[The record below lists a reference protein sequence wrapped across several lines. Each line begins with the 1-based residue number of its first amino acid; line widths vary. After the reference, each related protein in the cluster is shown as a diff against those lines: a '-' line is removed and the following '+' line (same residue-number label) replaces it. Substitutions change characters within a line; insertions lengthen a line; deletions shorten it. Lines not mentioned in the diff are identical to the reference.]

1 MIWFTADTHFGHS
14 NILGGDQR
22 PFDSI
27 EQMNAR
33 LIAAINDRVSCRDT
47 LYVLGDFSY
56 RTTVAEA
63 LRLRERINCE
73 HVRLIRGNHDKDWG
87 LLEPPARDGGGKGRG
102 GAKKASGS
110 MARAAAV
117 GSGGVKKA
125 SGPAMRPAPGASAD
139 APFEAVLDYLELKP
153 GECHG
158 TRMVLSHYPML
169 SWSGKRRGSIQLHG
183 HIHADRAY
191 NERNRERG
199 ILRYDV
205 GVDANGYAPVSR
217 DEILDFFRG
226 IEPVQVGFAQD
237 EAGVDA

>member
-14 NILGGDQR
+14 NILGGNQR
-22 PFDSI
+22 PFGSI

-33 LIAAINDRVSCRDT
+33 LVAAINDRVSCRDT

-56 RTTVAEA
+56 RATVAEA

-87 LLEPPARDGGGKGRG
+87 LLEPPARDVVRNGRA
-102 GAKKASGS
+102 GAKRGNGS
-110 MARAAAV
+110 AVRSAPAA
-117 GSGGVKKA
+117 
-125 SGPAMRPAPGASAD
+125 PAD

-169 SWSGKRRGSIQLHG
+169 SWNGKRRGSIQLHG

-191 NERNRERG
+191 NERNRQRG
-199 ILRYDV
+199 VLRYDV

-226 IEPVQVGFAQD
+226 IDPVQLGFSQD
-237 EAGVDA
+237 EAGSDA

>member
-14 NILGGDQR
+14 NILGGEQR

-87 LLEPPARDGGGKGRG
+87 LLEPPARDVARNGRA
-102 GAKKASGS
+102 GAKRGNGS
-110 MARAAAV
+110 AVRSAPAA
-117 GSGGVKKA
+117 
-125 SGPAMRPAPGASAD
+125 PAD

-169 SWSGKRRGSIQLHG
+169 SWNGKRRGSIQLHG

-191 NERNRERG
+191 NERNRQRG
-199 ILRYDV
+199 VLRYDV

-226 IEPVQVGFAQD
+226 IDPVQLGFSQD
-237 EAGVDA
+237 EAGSDA

>member
-14 NILGGDQR
+14 NILGGNQR
-22 PFDSI
+22 PFGSI

-33 LIAAINDRVSCRDT
+33 LIAAINERVSCRDT

-73 HVRLIRGNHDKDWG
+73 HMRLIRGNHDKDWG
-87 LLEPPARDGGGKGRG
+87 LLEPPARDVVRNGRG
-102 GAKKASGS
+102 GAKRGSGS
-110 MARAAAV
+110 
-117 GSGGVKKA
+117 
-125 SGPAMRPAPGASAD
+125 AMRPAPAASAD

-169 SWSGKRRGSIQLHG
+169 SWNGKRRGSIQLHG

-191 NERNRERG
+191 NERNRQRG

-226 IEPVQVGFAQD
+226 IDPVQLGFSQD
-237 EAGVDA
+237 EAGLDT

>member
-87 LLEPPARDGGGKGRG
+87 LLEPPARDVARNGRG
-102 GAKKASGS
+102 GAKRG
-110 MARAAAV
+110 
-117 GSGGVKKA
+117 
-125 SGPAMRPAPGASAD
+125 SGPAARPAPAASAD

-158 TRMVLSHYPML
+158 TRMALSHYPML
-169 SWSGKRRGSIQLHG
+169 SWNGKRRGSIQLHG

-191 NERNRERG
+191 NERNRQRG
-199 ILRYDV
+199 IFRYDV

-226 IEPVQVGFAQD
+226 VEPAQISFAQD
-237 EAGVDA
+237 EAGSDA

>member
-1 MIWFTADTHFGHS
+1 M
-14 NILGGDQR
+14 
-22 PFDSI
+22 
-27 EQMNAR
+27 
-33 LIAAINDRVSCRDT
+33 
-47 LYVLGDFSY
+47 LGDFSY
-56 RTTVAEA
+56 RATVAEA

-87 LLEPPARDGGGKGRG
+87 LLETPTRDVARNGRG
-102 GAKKASGS
+102 GAKRGSGS
-110 MARAAAV
+110 AARPVPAA
-117 GSGGVKKA
+117 ST
-125 SGPAMRPAPGASAD
+125 D

-169 SWSGKRRGSIQLHG
+169 SWNGKRRGSIQLHG
-183 HIHADRAY
+183 HIHVDRAY
-191 NERNRERG
+191 NERNRQRG

-226 IEPVQVGFAQD
+226 VDPVQLGFSQD
-237 EAGVDA
+237 EAGLDT

>member
-63 LRLRERINCE
+63 LRLRERVNCE

-102 GAKKASGS
+102 GAKKAGGS
-110 MARAAAV
+110 KARAVSV
-117 GSGGVKKA
+117 GSGGAV
-125 SGPAMRPAPGASAD
+125 SEPAPG
-139 APFEAVLDYLELKP
+139 PFEAVLDYLELKP

-169 SWSGKRRGSIQLHG
+169 SWNGKRRGSIQLHG
-183 HIHADRAY
+183 HIHAGAAY
-191 NERNRERG
+191 NKRNRRRG
-199 ILRYDV
+199 IFRYDV

-226 IEPVQVGFAQD
+226 VEPAQIGFAQD

>member
-14 NILGGDQR
+14 NILGGEQR

-87 LLEPPARDGGGKGRG
+87 LLETPTRDVARNGRG
-102 GAKKASGS
+102 GAKRGSGS
-110 MARAAAV
+110 AARPVPAA
-117 GSGGVKKA
+117 ST
-125 SGPAMRPAPGASAD
+125 D

-169 SWSGKRRGSIQLHG
+169 SWNGKRRGSIQLHG

-191 NERNRERG
+191 NERNRQRG

-226 IEPVQVGFAQD
+226 VDPVQIGFAQD
-237 EAGVDA
+237 EAGVDV

>member
-14 NILGGDQR
+14 NILGGNQR

-56 RTTVAEA
+56 RTTASEA

-87 LLEPPARDGGGKGRG
+87 LLEPLARDGGGKGRG

-110 MARAAAV
+110 MARAVSA

-125 SGPAMRPAPGASAD
+125 SGSAVRPASAASAD

-153 GECHG
+153 GVCHG

-169 SWSGKRRGSIQLHG
+169 SWNGKRRGSIQLHG

-191 NERNRERG
+191 NERNRRRG

-226 IEPVQVGFAQD
+226 VEPAQLGFAQD
-237 EAGVDA
+237 EAGVDV

>member
-22 PFDSI
+22 PFGSI

-56 RTTVAEA
+56 RTTAAEA

-87 LLEPPARDGGGKGRG
+87 LLEPPARDGAGKGRG
-102 GAKKASGS
+102 GAKRGNGS
-110 MARAAAV
+110 AV
-117 GSGGVKKA
+117 
-125 SGPAMRPAPGASAD
+125 RPAPAD

-169 SWSGKRRGSIQLHG
+169 GWNGKRRGSIQLHG

-191 NERNRERG
+191 NERNRQRG

-226 IEPVQVGFAQD
+226 VEPVQVGFAQD

>member
-14 NILGGDQR
+14 NILGGNQR
-22 PFDSI
+22 PFGSV

-102 GAKKASGS
+102 G
-110 MARAAAV
+110 
-117 GSGGVKKA
+117 VKKA
-125 SGPAMRPAPGASAD
+125 SGPAVRPAPGASAD

-169 SWSGKRRGSIQLHG
+169 SWNGKRRGSIQLHG
-183 HIHADRAY
+183 HIHADRVY
-191 NERNRERG
+191 NERNRQRG
-199 ILRYDV
+199 IFRYDV

-226 IEPVQVGFAQD
+226 VEPAQISFAQD
-237 EAGVDA
+237 EAGVDV

>member
-14 NILGGDQR
+14 NILGGNQR
-22 PFDSI
+22 PFGSI

-33 LIAAINDRVSCRDT
+33 LIAAINERVSCRDT

-87 LLEPPARDGGGKGRG
+87 LLEPPARDVVRNGRG
-102 GAKKASGS
+102 GAKRGSGS
-110 MARAAAV
+110 
-117 GSGGVKKA
+117 
-125 SGPAMRPAPGASAD
+125 AMRPAPAASAD

-169 SWSGKRRGSIQLHG
+169 SWNGKRRGSIQLHG

-191 NERNRERG
+191 NERNRQRG

-226 IEPVQVGFAQD
+226 VDPVQLGFAQD
-237 EAGVDA
+237 EAGSDA

>member
-14 NILGGDQR
+14 NILGGNQR
-22 PFDSI
+22 PFGSI

-33 LIAAINDRVSCRDT
+33 LVAAINDRVSCRDT

-73 HVRLIRGNHDKDWG
+73 HMRLIRGNHDKDWG
-87 LLEPPARDGGGKGRG
+87 LLEPPARDVVRNGRG
-102 GAKKASGS
+102 GAKRGSGS
-110 MARAAAV
+110 
-117 GSGGVKKA
+117 
-125 SGPAMRPAPGASAD
+125 AMRPAPAAYAD

-153 GECHG
+153 GECNG

-169 SWSGKRRGSIQLHG
+169 SWNGKRRGSIQLHG

-191 NERNRERG
+191 NERNRQRG

-226 IEPVQVGFAQD
+226 IDPVQLGFSQD
-237 EAGVDA
+237 EAGLDA

>member
-33 LIAAINDRVSCRDT
+33 LIAVINDRVSCRDT

-56 RTTVAEA
+56 RTTVVEA

-102 GAKKASGS
+102 GAKKAGGS
-110 MARAAAV
+110 KARAVSV
-117 GSGGVKKA
+117 GSGGAV
-125 SGPAMRPAPGASAD
+125 SVPEPG
-139 APFEAVLDYLELKP
+139 PFEAVLDYLELKP

-169 SWSGKRRGSIQLHG
+169 SWNGKRRG
-183 HIHADRAY
+183 IHPATRPHPCRRCLQRAQPPA
-191 NERNRERG
+191 RHPSLRRG
-199 ILRYDV
+199 RGCQRLRP
-205 GVDANGYAPVSR
+205 GEPRR
-217 DEILDFFRG
+217 D
-226 IEPVQVGFAQD
+226 P
-237 EAGVDA
+237 

>member
-1 MIWFTADTHFGHS
+1 MIWFTADTHLGHS
-14 NILGGDQR
+14 NILGGNQR
-22 PFDSI
+22 PFDSV

-56 RTTVAEA
+56 RTTAAEA

-87 LLEPPARDGGGKGRG
+87 LLEPPARDSGGKGR
-102 GAKKASGS
+102 
-110 MARAAAV
+110 
-117 GSGGVKKA
+117 GGVKKA
-125 SGPAMRPAPGASAD
+125 SGPAVRPAPGASAD

-169 SWSGKRRGSIQLHG
+169 SWNGKRRGSIQLHG
-183 HIHADRAY
+183 HIHAGAAY
-191 NERNRERG
+191 NERNRRRG

-226 IEPVQVGFAQD
+226 IEPAQLGFAQD
-237 EAGVDA
+237 EAGVDV

>member
-14 NILGGDQR
+14 NILGGNQR
-22 PFDSI
+22 PFGSI

-33 LIAAINDRVSCRDT
+33 LIAAINERVSCRDT

-87 LLEPPARDGGGKGRG
+87 LLEPPARDVVRNGRG
-102 GAKKASGS
+102 GAKRGSGS
-110 MARAAAV
+110 
-117 GSGGVKKA
+117 
-125 SGPAMRPAPGASAD
+125 AMRPAPAASAD

-169 SWSGKRRGSIQLHG
+169 SWNGKRRGSIQLHG

-191 NERNRERG
+191 NERNRQRG

-205 GVDANGYAPVSR
+205 GMDANGYAPVSR
-217 DEILDFFRG
+217 DEILEFFRG
-226 IEPVQVGFAQD
+226 IDPVQLGFSQD
-237 EAGVDA
+237 EAGSDA

>member
-14 NILGGDQR
+14 NILGGNQR
-22 PFDSI
+22 PFGSI

-33 LIAAINDRVSCRDT
+33 LIAAINERVSCRDT

-87 LLEPPARDGGGKGRG
+87 LLEPPARDVVRNGRG
-102 GAKKASGS
+102 GAKRGSGS
-110 MARAAAV
+110 
-117 GSGGVKKA
+117 
-125 SGPAMRPAPGASAD
+125 AMRPAPAASAD

-169 SWSGKRRGSIQLHG
+169 SWNGKRRGSIQLHG

-191 NERNRERG
+191 NERNRQRG

-226 IEPVQVGFAQD
+226 VDPVQLGFSQD
-237 EAGVDA
+237 EAGLDT

>member
-14 NILGGDQR
+14 NILGGNQR
-22 PFDSI
+22 PFGSI
-27 EQMNAR
+27 DQMNAR

-73 HVRLIRGNHDKDWG
+73 HMRLIRGNHDKDWG
-87 LLEPPARDGGGKGRG
+87 LLEPPARDVVRNGRG
-102 GAKKASGS
+102 GAKRGDGS
-110 MARAAAV
+110 
-117 GSGGVKKA
+117 
-125 SGPAMRPAPGASAD
+125 AMRPAPAAPAD

-169 SWSGKRRGSIQLHG
+169 SWNGKRRGSIQLHG

-191 NERNRERG
+191 NERNRQRG

-226 IEPVQVGFAQD
+226 IDPVQLGFSQD
-237 EAGVDA
+237 EAGLDA

>member
-14 NILGGDQR
+14 NILGGNQR
-22 PFDSI
+22 PFGSI

-33 LIAAINDRVSCRDT
+33 LIAAINERVSCRDT

-87 LLEPPARDGGGKGRG
+87 LLEPPARDVVRNGRG
-102 GAKKASGS
+102 GAKRGSGS
-110 MARAAAV
+110 
-117 GSGGVKKA
+117 
-125 SGPAMRPAPGASAD
+125 AMRPAPAASAD

-169 SWSGKRRGSIQLHG
+169 SWNGKRRGSIQLHG

-191 NERNRERG
+191 NERNRQRG

-226 IEPVQVGFAQD
+226 IDPVQLGFSQD
-237 EAGVDA
+237 EAGLDT